1 MVGYTSIPM
10 QHFSKARHG
19 RTTTCA
25 ALFALLGGVATV
37 CACQSESPKKA
48 DTAAAGATAK
58 AAPAQKP
65 AAAPSTKPAPPPAK
79 RLEWDDPKQWKKI
92 PASGMRVGS
101 YQIPP
106 APGDKEIAELNVF
119 ALGGDI
125 ESNIQRWVDEFSG
138 FDPKTLTRA
147 DRSVNDLTEAVV
159 EIPKGRFNGGMGEGA
174 ESENFG
180 LLGAIVVTPEDVK
193 YFFKLTGPSATV
205 QAARAPFY
213 ALLDSV
219 RMEGGTPAPAT
230 AKTIKTIAG
239 PAAPSDGAA
248 SAAPSPAKAN
258 HPTNAAPAAAPPAKH

>member
-10 QHFSKARHG
+10 QHISKPRHE
-19 RTTTCA
+19 RTATCA
-25 ALFALLGGVATV
+25 ALFALLGCVAAV
-37 CACQSESPKKA
+37 GACQSESPKKA
-48 DTAAAGATAK
+48 EAGAAGATAK

-65 AAAPSTKPAPPPAK
+65 AAAPSTKPTPPPAK

-138 FDPKTLTRA
+138 FDPKTLARA
-147 DRSVNDLTEAVV
+147 DRSVNDLTQAVV
-159 EIPKGRFNGGMGEGA
+159 EIPKGKFNGGMGEGA
-174 ESENFG
+174 ESDNFG

-219 RMEGGTPAPAT
+219 RMEGGSAAPAT

-239 PAAPSDGAA
+239 P
-248 SAAPSPAKAN
+248 
-258 HPTNAAPAAAPPAKH
+258 TAPAAAATPPAGSAPATKAVPAATPPAKH

>member
-1 MVGYTSIPM
+1 MVGYMSMSM
-10 QHFSKARHG
+10 QQFSNVRHE
-19 RTTTCA
+19 RTTARA
-25 ALFALLGGVATV
+25 ALFALLGCVAAV
-37 CACQSESPKKA
+37 SACQTETTKKA

-65 AAAPSTKPAPPPAK
+65 AAAPSTKPAPPPPKA
-79 RLEWDDPKQWKKI
+79 LQWDDPKQWKKI

-138 FDPKTLTRA
+138 FDPKTLARA
-147 DRSVNDLTEAVV
+147 DRSVNDMTQAVV
-159 EIPKGRFNGGMGEGA
+159 EIPRGRFNGGMGEGS
-174 ESENFG
+174 ESNDFG
-180 LLGAIVVTPEDVK
+180 LLGAIVVTPQDVK

-219 RMEGGTPAPAT
+219 RVEGGSAAPQT
-230 AKTIKTIAG
+230 AKTIKTVAG
-239 PAAPSDGAA
+239 AAAPTGGAASGTPAPAPA
-248 SAAPSPAKAN
+248 SAAP
-258 HPTNAAPAAAPPAKH
+258 AAPTPPKH